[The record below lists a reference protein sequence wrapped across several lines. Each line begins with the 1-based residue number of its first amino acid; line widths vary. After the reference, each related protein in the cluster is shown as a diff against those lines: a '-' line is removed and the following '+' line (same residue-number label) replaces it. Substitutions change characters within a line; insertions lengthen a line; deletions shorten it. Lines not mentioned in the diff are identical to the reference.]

1 MSAVD
6 RVKARIAAL
15 RARSPLADH
24 GFRMQEHFT
33 QVKGSQQAA
42 GVTYF
47 GFLSVFPVLAL
58 AFFAVGYVAKVF
70 PDAQDALIEA
80 IGEVLP
86 GLVGDGANQV
96 PLEDIQGAAG
106 AVGLIGL
113 LGVLYAGLGWLSSL
127 QTALIVVFGMPAK
140 LQPKFVIGK
149 LRDLASLVVLGVVL
163 MVSVSASGVL
173 TRMSR
178 QVLDWVGLGAGLGW
192 LVTVIALAFG
202 LAASALLF
210 FLMFRVL
217 AQPPLPAKALWS
229 GAWLGAVGFE
239 ILKQLSGLLLVSTK
253 GQPAFQAFGI
263 ALILLVWINY
273 FSRVILYAAAWAVTA
288 PAARAELAR
297 QQAGVVP
304 VSVAEVA
311 VVEPTPAG
319 QAALARPGPGV
330 WALPLAAGAT
340 VGAALGALIGRRGRG
355 SGRMGR

>member
-1 MSAVD
+1 MSVVD
-6 RVKARIAAL
+6 RIKARISQL

-24 GFRMQEHFT
+24 AFRMQEHFSA
-33 QVKGSQQAA
+33 VKGSQQAA

-47 GFLSVFPVLAL
+47 GFLSVFPILAL
-58 AFFAVGYVAKVF
+58 AFFAVGYVARVF
-70 PDAQDALIEA
+70 PDAQDALLQA

-113 LGVLYAGLGWLSSL
+113 VGVLYAGLGWLSSL
-127 QTALIVVFGMPAK
+127 QTALIVVFGMPEK
-140 LQPKFVIGK
+140 LQPNFVVGK
-149 LRDLASLVVLGVVL
+149 LRDLASLVVLGLVL
-163 MVSVSASGVL
+163 MISVSASSVL

-192 LVTVIALAFG
+192 LVTIIALAFG

-210 FLMFRVL
+210 FLMFRIL
-217 AQPPLPAKALWS
+217 AKPPTPTKALWS
-229 GAWLGAVGFE
+229 GAWLGAIGFE
-239 ILKQLSGLLLVSTK
+239 VLKQLSGLLLVSTK

-273 FSRVILYAAAWAVTA
+273 FSRVVLYAAAWAQTA
-288 PAARAELAR
+288 PVARAEAVADA
-297 QQAGVVP
+297 AGVVP
-304 VSVAEVA
+304 VSVAQVA
-311 VVEPTPAG
+311 LTPPAG
-319 QAALARPGPGV
+319 LSAPGARGRGP
-330 WALPLAAGAT
+330 WAVPLA
-340 VGAALGALIGRRGRG
+340 VGAGLGTLLGALIGRRGGG

>member
-6 RVKARIAAL
+6 RVKARIARL

-24 GFRMQEHFT
+24 AFRTQEHFSE
-33 QVKGSQQAA
+33 VKGNQQAA

-70 PDAQDALIEA
+70 PDAQDALIKA

-113 LGVLYAGLGWLSSL
+113 VGVLYAGLGWLSSL
-127 QTALIVVFGMPAK
+127 QTALIVVFGMPDR
-140 LQPKFVIGK
+140 LQPNFIAGK

-163 MVSVSASGVL
+163 MVSVSASSVL

-178 QVLDWVGLGAGLGW
+178 QVLDWIGLGAGLGW
-192 LVTVIALAFG
+192 LVTILALAFG

-210 FLMFRVL
+210 FLMFRIL
-217 AQPPLPAKALWS
+217 AKPPTPSRALWS
-229 GAWLGAVGFE
+229 GAWLGAIGFE

-273 FSRVILYAAAWAVTA
+273 FSRVILYAAAWAQTA
-288 PAARAELAR
+288 PVARAEA
-297 QQAGVVP
+297 AADAVVP
-304 VSVAEVA
+304 VSVAQVTL
-311 VVEPTPAG
+311 VDPAG
-319 QAALARPGPGV
+319 VAASAGRGP
-330 WALPLAAGAT
+330 WALPLA
-340 VGAALGALIGRRGRG
+340 VGAAVGTLVGALIGRRGGG

>member
-1 MSAVD
+1 MSVVD
-6 RVKARIAAL
+6 RVKARIAQL

-24 GFRMQEHFT
+24 AFRTQEHFSE
-33 QVKGSQQAA
+33 VKGGQQAA

-70 PDAQDALIEA
+70 PDAQDALIKA

-113 LGVLYAGLGWLSSL
+113 VGVLYAGLGWLSSL
-127 QTALIVVFGMPAK
+127 QTALIVVFGMPER
-140 LQPKFVIGK
+140 LQPKFVAGK

-163 MVSVSASGVL
+163 MVSVSASSVL

-178 QVLDWVGLGAGLGW
+178 QVLDWLGLGAGLGW
-192 LVTVIALAFG
+192 LVTILALAFG

-210 FLMFRVL
+210 FLMFRIL
-217 AQPPLPAKALWS
+217 ARPPVPAKALWS
-229 GAWLGAVGFE
+229 GAWLGAIGFE
-239 ILKQLSGLLLVSTK
+239 VLKQLSGLLLVSTK

-273 FSRVILYAAAWAVTA
+273 FSRVVLYAAAWAQTA
-288 PAARAELAR
+288 PVARAAEVPDPS
-297 QQAGVVP
+297 GVVP
-304 VSVAEVA
+304 VSVAQVA
-311 VVEPTPAG
+311 LPVPAG
-319 QAALARPGPGV
+319 LSASGRGRRPWTV
-330 WALPLAAGAT
+330 PLA
-340 VGAALGALIGRRGRG
+340 VGAAAGTALGALIGRRGGG
-355 SGRMGR
+355 SERMGR